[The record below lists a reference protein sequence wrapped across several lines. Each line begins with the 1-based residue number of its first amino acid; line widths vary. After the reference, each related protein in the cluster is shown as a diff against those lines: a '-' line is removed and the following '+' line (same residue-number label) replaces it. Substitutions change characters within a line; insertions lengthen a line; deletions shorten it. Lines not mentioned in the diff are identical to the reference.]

1 VSKKTNTIITEDKYV
16 WRKIAAVLSGLLV
29 VFLVLQVFALK
40 AEIAEIKETTDKAQ
54 EATGYIMDFGTDLNE
69 IRELLLLPTENYA
82 TLNGDDI
89 ETEDEGDTVIED
101 MFAYVHQIG
110 VSKTIEENTTQVDEY
125 LSTEEIGTLLQEQGL
140 SRADGEYEIKDALD
154 RALLRVGVSEED
166 GAIYLQNYFDEDIE
180 INGDL
185 SVAFES
191 EIANMSALTA
201 RIDVL
206 DNARTELS
214 SMLYESGDAYDA
226 LMEKGMKAEAEYDN
240 GSSYD
245 YYLVNQDQTR
255 LATLTLA
262 KASPEVVTWSDL
274 TTGDMAPVEID
285 AAVLAALIEPLDAS
299 TLLEQ
304 KVAENRE
311 KLESLLSD
319 AAFTKALSE
328 NSVEMS
334 EAREDDTGIYYDLL
348 ALDGSVLSTIYVD
361 KHTGKVMVTNGETKL
376 ELMAAVQEAES
387 KKKTLLCLKHSR
399 NMMS

>member
-399 NMMS
+399 NMTS

>member
-191 EIANMSALTA
+191 EIANMSALTG